1 MSEAERFAPSLS
13 LMRPRRARVVLGRL
27 RVPGA
32 MRSIRRASLAA
43 GTAVKSRVGVGSGAG
58 VAALREAGAFLAVV
72 VVAGDLVAAARGE
85 GVARVVGAVGA
96 GREGVAG
103 VEEVER
109 MGTLTKASWR
119 AAERS

>member
-85 GVARVVGAVGA
+85 GGARVAGAVQVAIAILMQNPVARIRAVA
-96 GREGVAG
+96 VA
-103 VEEVER
+103 VEA
-109 MGTLTKASWR
+109 LTR
-119 AAERS
+119 LLT